1 MGKTNI
7 DVEKPMVFPRKII
20 FSYIVPMVSLGFPRN
35 MTVSLWVSLG
45 FPGDVQVLL
54 FAPAVGSAGGGGG
67 ALQPLHAAGP
77 DHRFDG
83 LRQQVDAKKMGLF
96 TYG

>member
-1 MGKTNI
+1 
-7 DVEKPMVFPRKII
+7 
-20 FSYIVPMVSLGFPRN
+20 

-83 LRQQVDAKKMGLF
+83 KKMGLF